1 LHPLSVGLY
10 NTTLSALIAMVVI
23 AIDDTAIVFLNIG
36 AIAMVI
42 ILLQVVVL
50 DAAISRL
57 IIAIIVF
64 DIHDNDLMI
73 IPH

>member
-1 LHPLSVGLY
+1 
-10 NTTLSALIAMVVI
+10 MVVI

-36 AIAMVI
+36 AIAMGI

-64 DIHDNDLMI
+64 DIHDNDLVI
-73 IPH
+73 LPH

>member
-1 LHPLSVGLY
+1 
-10 NTTLSALIAMVVI
+10 MVVI

>member
-1 LHPLSVGLY
+1 
-10 NTTLSALIAMVVI
+10 MVVI

-64 DIHDNDLMI
+64 DIHDNDLVI
-73 IPH
+73 LPH

>member
-64 DIHDNDLMI
+64 DIHDNDLVI
-73 IPH
+73 LPH

>member
-1 LHPLSVGLY
+1 
-10 NTTLSALIAMVVI
+10 MVVI
-23 AIDDTAIVFLNIG
+23 AVADTAIVFLNIG

-57 IIAIIVF
+57 IIAIIMPN
-64 DIHDNDLMI
+64 IHDNDLVI
-73 IPH
+73 LPH